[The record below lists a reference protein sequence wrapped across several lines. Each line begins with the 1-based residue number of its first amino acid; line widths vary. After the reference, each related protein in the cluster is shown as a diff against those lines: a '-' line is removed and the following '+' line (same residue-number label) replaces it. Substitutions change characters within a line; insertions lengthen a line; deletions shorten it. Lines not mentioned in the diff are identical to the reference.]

1 MRLPMKL
8 SGYLAQ
14 FLDHLEIERN
24 RSLRTRE
31 NYRFYLERFIGWAKD
46 PSPERV
52 SGDVVREYRLW
63 LNRLTDAHGEPLK
76 KNTQNYHLI
85 ALRSF
90 LKYLAR
96 RDVKSLS
103 AEKIELGRMPERQVE
118 FLEPGELGR
127 LLDAPLKDPRGTM
140 SEKLSP
146 VMLRDK
152 AMLELLFSTGLR
164 VSELAG
170 LKREQVNLDRDEF
183 SVRGKGAKLRVVFLS
198 HQAKY
203 WLKQYLGKR
212 GDVSPSLFVAHDRAQ
227 KGRDGGVTGLTP
239 RSVQRV
245 VERYARIAGITKK
258 ITPHTLRH
266 TFATDL
272 LMNGADIRS
281 VQSLLGHSSITTTQ
295 VYTHITN
302 QRLREIHA
310 EYHGKGRKE
319 ERGKIKED

>member
-1 MRLPMKL
+1 MKL
-8 SGYLAQ
+8 SALLSQ
-14 FLDHLEIERN
+14 FLDYLEIEKN

-46 PSPERV
+46 PEAGKV
-52 SGDVVREYRLW
+52 DGELVREYRLW
-63 LNRLTDAHGEPLK
+63 LNRLTDGKGEPLK

-96 RDVKSLS
+96 RDIKALS
-103 AEKIELGRMPERQVE
+103 PEKIELGRMPMRQVE
-118 FLEPGELGR
+118 FLDAAELER
-127 LLDAPLKDPRGTM
+127 LLDSPLKDPRGLTAK
-140 SEKLSP
+140 KLSP

-152 AMLELLFSTGLR
+152 AILELLFSTGLR

-170 LKREQVNLDRDEF
+170 LKREQVNLERDEF

-212 GDVSPSLFVAHDRAQ
+212 GDISPMLFVAHDRAQ
-227 KGRDGGVTGLTP
+227 KGREGGVAGLTP

-245 VERYARIAGITKK
+245 VERYARVAGIAKK

-281 VQSLLGHSSITTTQ
+281 VQALLGHSSITTTQ
-295 VYTHITN
+295 VYTHVTN
-302 QRLREIHA
+302 QHLREIHEA
-310 EYHGKGRKE
+310 FHAKRRETR
-319 ERGKIKED
+319 

>member
-1 MRLPMKL
+1 MKL
-8 SGYLAQ
+8 SNLLPE
-14 FLDHLEIERN
+14 FLNYLEIEKN

-31 NYRFYLERFIGWAKD
+31 NYEFYLGRFVGWAKD
-46 PSPERV
+46 PAPAEV
-52 SGDVVREYRLW
+52 TADKVREFRLW
-63 LNRLTDAHGEPLK
+63 LNRLTDAAGEPLK

-96 RDVKSLS
+96 RDIKSLS
-103 AEKIELGRMPERQVE
+103 PEKIELGKMPERQVE
-118 FLEPGELGR
+118 FLDARELER
-127 LLDAPLKDPRGTM
+127 LLEAPLQDPRGL
-140 SEKLSP
+140 KAAKISP

-152 AMLELLFSTGLR
+152 AVLELLFSTGLR
-164 VSELAG
+164 VSELAS
-170 LKREQVNLDRDEF
+170 LKKEQVNLERDEF
-183 SVRGKGAKLRVVFLS
+183 TVRGKGSKLRVVFLS

-212 GDVSPSLFVAHDRAQ
+212 GDVSPYLFVAHDRAQ
-227 KGRDGGVTGLTP
+227 KGRDDSVSGITP
-239 RSVQRV
+239 RSIQRI
-245 VERYARIAGITKK
+245 VEHYARLAGITKK
-258 ITPHTLRH
+258 ITPHTMRH

-302 QRLREIHA
+302 QHLREVHA
-310 EYHGKGRKE
+310 AFHATRREDDGKKE
-319 ERGKIKED
+319 

>member
-1 MRLPMKL
+1 MPGQDMPLSKLLPE
-8 SGYLAQ
+8 
-14 FLDHLEIERN
+14 FLDYLEIEKN
-24 RSLRTRE
+24 RSIRTRE

-46 PSPERV
+46 PEPEEV
-52 SGDVVREYRLW
+52 GGDMVREYRLW
-63 LNRLTDAHGEPLK
+63 LNRLTDAAGEPLK

-96 RDVKSLS
+96 RDVSTLS
-103 AEKIELGRMPERQVE
+103 PEKIELGRMPERQVE
-118 FLEPGELGR
+118 FLEPAELER
-127 LLDAPLKDPRGTM
+127 LLEAPLKDPRGVI

-164 VSELAG
+164 VSELAA
-170 LKREQVNLDRDEF
+170 LLREQVNLERDEF
-183 SVRGKGAKLRVVFLS
+183 TVRGKGKKLRVVFLS
-198 HQAKY
+198 NQAKY

-212 GDVSPSLFVAHDRAQ
+212 GDVSPFLFVAHDRAQ
-227 KGRDGGVTGLTP
+227 SGRDAEVSGLTP

-245 VERYARIAGITKK
+245 VERYARIAGITKH

-302 QRLREIHA
+302 QHLREIHA
-310 EYHGKGRKE
+310 EFHAKKRE
-319 ERGKIKED
+319 ESAKDES